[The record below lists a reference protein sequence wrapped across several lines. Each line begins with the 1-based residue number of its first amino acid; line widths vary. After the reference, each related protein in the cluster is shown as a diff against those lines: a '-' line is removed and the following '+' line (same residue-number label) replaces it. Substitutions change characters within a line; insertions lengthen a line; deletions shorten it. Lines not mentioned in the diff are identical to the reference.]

1 MWPAFL
7 CGMIWQILQFM
18 PQEWSFAKQLTDPLT
33 TVFILI
39 GAWRYNRLHSAEAK
53 TLLAALVLF
62 VIAGAIFAFLPFSY
76 FMAGL
81 AVFLLAHVVLCII
94 NFNRL
99 RAAWRSGCRPRLFIV
114 ILAAICYIGL
124 VGFVLQAVLPQVRDA
139 VLANAIVAYTA
150 VIIVMAI
157 SAAAAAATRYQSRW
171 CWAAIGGGM
180 MAVSDACLAL
190 RMFGGVSEAWVGYVI
205 MPLYWGGIICY
216 VFSEIAMRQ
225 QNKDNWH
232 I

>member
-7 CGMIWQILQFM
+7 CGIVWQILQFM

-33 TVFILI
+33 TAFILI
-39 GAWRYNRLHSAEAK
+39 GAWHYNRLHSAEAK
-53 TLLAALVLF
+53 ILLAALVLF

-76 FMAGL
+76 FIAGL
-81 AVFLLAHVVLCII
+81 AVFLLAHVVLCAI

-99 RAAWRSGCRPRLFIV
+99 HAAWRSGCRPRLFMV
-114 ILAAICYIGL
+114 ILAAVCYTGL
-124 VGFVLQAVLPQVRDA
+124 VGFVLQTVLPQVHDA
-139 VLANAIVAYTA
+139 VLANAIAAYTA
-150 VIIVMAI
+150 VITVMAI
-157 SAAAAAATRYQSRW
+157 SAAAAAAARYQSRW
-171 CWAAIGGGM
+171 WWAAIGGGM
-180 MAVSDACLAL
+180 MAISDACLAL

-216 VFSEIAMRQ
+216 VASAAPARQ
-225 QNKDNWH
+225 ENKA

>member
-7 CGMIWQILQFM
+7 CGIVWQILQFM

-53 TLLAALVLF
+53 ILLAALVLF

-76 FMAGL
+76 FIAGL
-81 AVFLLAHVVLCII
+81 AVFLLAHVVLCVI

-99 RAAWRSGCRPRLFIV
+99 RAAWWLGCRPRLFMV
-114 ILAAICYIGL
+114 ILAAICYTGL
-124 VGFVLQAVLPQVRDA
+124 VGFVLQAVLPQVHDA
-139 VLANAIVAYTA
+139 MLANAIIAYTA
-150 VIIVMAI
+150 VITMMAI
-157 SAAAAAATRYQSRW
+157 SAAAAAATHYQSRW
-171 CWAAIGGGM
+171 WWAVIGGGM
-180 MAVSDACLAL
+180 MAISDACLAL
-190 RMFGGVSEAWVGYVI
+190 RMFGGISEAWVGYVI

-216 VFSEIAMRQ
+216 VASEVMRQ
-225 QNKDNWH
+225 ENEASL
-232 I
+232 